1 MRNPSIKAEYL
12 AAKIVQAIESYSIRN
27 IDSVLVDAIAELR
40 EQFPSCSEE
49 ELSDILNLCF
59 EIYNSKNT
67 EKIEL
72 VVTAPD
78 TFRIKAKRT
87 RDVVEQLIK
96 DAEKSII
103 FTGYSVSDYFSGMLD
118 MIIKKS
124 QQGIYVRF
132 YVNDINRHRDSLDR
146 MLAYRGKYL
155 QFFEYEKQSDDK
167 MSASHAKILT
177 VDSKK
182 ALVSSANLSYH
193 GLAGNVEMGFIV
205 ESVDKAKQIEELLK
219 QLIRMKVYKAINEF

>member
-12 AAKIVQAIESYSIRN
+12 AAKIVQSIESYSIRN
-27 IDSVLVDAIAELR
+27 IDSVLVDALAELR

-67 EKIEL
+67 EKIDL

-167 MSASHAKILT
+167 MAASHAKILT

-193 GLAGNVEMGFIV
+193 GLAGNVEMGFMV
-205 ESVDKAKQIEELLK
+205 ESVDKTKQIEDFLK
-219 QLIRMKVYKAINEF
+219 QLVKMGIYKLLLEK

>member
-40 EQFPSCSEE
+40 EQFPSCSEK

-67 EKIEL
+67 EKIDL

-96 DAEKSII
+96 DAEKNII
-103 FTGYSVSDYFSGMLD
+103 FTGYSVSDYFSGMLNL
-118 MIIKKS
+118 IIKKS

-132 YVNDINRHRDSLDR
+132 YVNDIDKHKDSLDR
-146 MLAYRGKYL
+146 ILAYRGKYL

-167 MSASHAKILT
+167 MAASHAKILT
-177 VDSKK
+177 VDSEK

-193 GLAGNVEMGFIV
+193 GLARNVEMGFLV
-205 ESVDKAKQIEELLK
+205 ESYEKAKQVERLLK
-219 QLIRMKVYKAINEF
+219 ELERIGVYIKISK